1 LCVDRHAAGKVRGE
15 RPGNDFGNTPLSRIQ
30 IDFEALANLPGGGDA
45 TKATSI
51 SCVDTT
57 NTSVGSVTNSNTF
70 QTDLVKTNQVLA
82 DLHDH
87 LYRSVGARAGFGRA
101 L

>member
-1 LCVDRHAAGKVRGE
+1 
-15 RPGNDFGNTPLSRIQ
+15 
-30 IDFEALANLPGGGDA
+30 
-45 TKATSI
+45 
-51 SCVDTT
+51 VDTT